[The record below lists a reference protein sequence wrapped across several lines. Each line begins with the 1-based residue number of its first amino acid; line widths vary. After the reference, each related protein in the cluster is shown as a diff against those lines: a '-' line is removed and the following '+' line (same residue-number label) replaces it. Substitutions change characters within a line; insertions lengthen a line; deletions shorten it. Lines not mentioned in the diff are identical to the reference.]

1 MLLSR
6 YIIIVAFLFSYIKCI
21 LAKNVNIKQTTAR
34 KREHFLS
41 SNAMKTALSEN
52 FIIDKS
58 MPLQGIERI
67 NGDVLLAGLFDPKET
82 SI

>member
-52 FIIDKS
+52 FIDKS